1 MERMSPTLQVRH
13 GAVLNFKPSH
23 RAVPSDLIFRVRC
36 AARAP
41 RPREEAAVSKKW
53 TTEDVDNTGLSC
65 RKRREMNCGRRR
77 VLAGLVSPLLF
88 KYSLPLGRQ
97 TASAADATEDPVEM
111 AVVAVLDAR
120 DMIPALSTFLLQA
133 KSKFGPS
140 SECKTRLKAL
150 TLVYNRL
157 KINLPRLV
165 EELELNEDFSEQLL
179 QGLALVEED
188 MCSQSMVSS
197 PGSLIENQTISR
209 VNVEGSLKS
218 LKLARSKVDV
228 LLQQVPSQL
237 LELAQLAR
245 GVRPMA

>member
-1 MERMSPTLQVRH
+1 MDFV
-13 GAVLNFKPSH
+13 
-23 RAVPSDLIFRVRC
+23 FR
-36 AARAP
+36 
-41 RPREEAAVSKKW
+41 
-53 TTEDVDNTGLSC
+53 
-65 RKRREMNCGRRR
+65 
-77 VLAGLVSPLLF
+77 
-88 KYSLPLGRQ
+88 
-97 TASAADATEDPVEM
+97 
-111 AVVAVLDAR
+111 
-120 DMIPALSTFLLQA
+120 
-133 KSKFGPS
+133 
-140 SECKTRLKAL
+140 AL

-228 LLQQVPSQL
+228 LLQQVNHLDCNRFPLHFIYLSFS
-237 LELAQLAR
+237 LAADVIILSLSPVLIDCFHAR
-245 GVRPMA
+245 HEFDVEGMIFLIFAGSKPAPGACAVSTRSPPYGLKLYSSESVLVHQ

>member
-1 MERMSPTLQVRH
+1 MSPTLH
-13 GAVLNFKPSH
+13 SLISKPSH
-23 RAVPSDLIFRVRC
+23 KFVASECAFNVRC
-36 AARAP
+36 GARAP
-41 RPREEAAVSKKW
+41 KHGEAGRKNWSPRSFGVEDDEE
-53 TTEDVDNTGLSC
+53 GRLSC
-65 RKRREMNCGRRR
+65 RKRRDLNCGRRR
-77 VLAGLVSPLLF
+77 VLAGMAWPLLI
-88 KYSLPLGRQ
+88 KHSVTLGRQ
-97 TASAADATEDPVEM
+97 AASETDVTEDPVEM

-120 DMIPALSTFLLQA
+120 DMIPALSTFFLQA

-140 SECKTRLKAL
+140 IECKTRHKAL
-150 TLVYNRL
+150 TLLYNRL

-165 EELELNEDFSEQLL
+165 QELEINEEFSEQLL

-188 MCSQSMVSS
+188 MCAQSTVPPGFMENSS
-197 PGSLIENQTISR
+197 ISR

-228 LLQQVPSQL
+228 LLQQVPNQL

>member
-1 MERMSPTLQVRH
+1 MDRLSVIARPSQGVGAFTL
-13 GAVLNFKPSH
+13 
-23 RAVPSDLIFRVRC
+23 RVRC
-36 AARAP
+36 EARASKNYESD
-41 RPREEAAVSKKW
+41 RRANEAGGKKW
-53 TTEDVDNTGLSC
+53 REGDRNSSKCNEAGGKKCD
-65 RKRREMNCGRRR
+65 RRAMKCGRRR
-77 VLAGLVSPLLF
+77 VLAVMAWPLLRNR
-88 KYSLPLGRQ
+88 SVIDLGRPVEV
-97 TASAADATEDPVEM
+97 TEDPVEM

-120 DMIPALSTFLLQA
+120 DMIPALSTFFLQA

-140 SECKTRLKAL
+140 IECKSRLKAL
-150 TLVYNRL
+150 TLLYNRL

-165 EELELNEDFSEQLL
+165 QELEIEEDFSEQLL

-188 MCSQSMVSS
+188 MCSQSLVSS
-197 PGSLIENQTISR
+197 GFIENSSIAR

>member
-1 MERMSPTLQVRH
+1 MDSISPSTMQLRH
-13 GAVLNFKPSH
+13 ATPLISKPAH
-23 RAVPSDLIFRVRC
+23 KFVEFTFRVRC
-36 AARAP
+36 EAHAP
-41 RPREEAAVSKKW
+41 NQEEDAVRKKW
-53 TTEDVDNTGLSC
+53 SPRRSGTEVDAKARLN
-65 RKRREMNCGRRR
+65 RREMNCGRRR
-77 VLAGLVSPLLF
+77 VLAVMAWPLLI
-88 KYSLPLGRQ
+88 KH
-97 TASAADATEDPVEM
+97 SAALAGEADVTEDPVEM

-120 DMIPALSTFLLQA
+120 DMIPALSTFFLQA

-140 SECKTRLKAL
+140 TECKSRHKAL
-150 TLVYNRL
+150 TLLYNRL

-165 EELELNEDFSEQLL
+165 QELEINEEFSEQLL

-188 MCSQSMVSS
+188 MCAQSMIS
-197 PGSLIENQTISR
+197 PGLIENSSISR
-209 VNVEGSLKS
+209 VNVEVSLKS

>member
-1 MERMSPTLQVRH
+1 MEDD
-13 GAVLNFKPSH
+13 AE
-23 RAVPSDLIFRVRC
+23 
-36 AARAP
+36 AR
-41 RPREEAAVSKKW
+41 
-53 TTEDVDNTGLSC
+53 L
-65 RKRREMNCGRRR
+65 KRREVNCGRRR
-77 VLAGLVSPLLF
+77 VLAVMALPLLI
-88 KYSLPLGRQ
+88 KHAVALGGQ
-97 TASAADATEDPVEM
+97 ADVTEDPVEM

-120 DMIPALSTFLLQA
+120 DMIPALSTFFLQA

-140 SECKTRLKAL
+140 IECKSRHKAL
-150 TLVYNRL
+150 TLLYNRL

-165 EELELNEDFSEQLL
+165 QELEINEEFSEQLL

-188 MCSQSMVSS
+188 MCAQSMVS
-197 PGSLIENQTISR
+197 PGLIENSSISR